1 MAEATTIARPYARA
15 AFDLAQSKR
24 GGLTR
29 WSDILQVAAMIGED
43 PAMHQLLANPRLG
56 ADEKAQLIIDLCKT
70 LYGDKN
76 FPKQGENFIRLLA
89 ENHRLTAL
97 PEIANLF
104 EDLKADV
111 QKTLQAQMISAFAV
125 TDEQREKIVQGLSQ
139 RLQREVMLECTV
151 DESLL
156 GGAIIRA
163 GDLVIDGSARGQLN
177 KLAAVLRH

>member
-15 AFDLAQSKR
+15 AFELAQSKR

-29 WSDILQVAAMIGED
+29 WSDILQVAAMIAED
-43 PAMHQLLANPRLG
+43 PAMGQLLANPRLG
-56 ADEKAQLIIDLCKT
+56 VAEKAELIIELCRT

-89 ENHRLTAL
+89 QNHRLTAL

-104 EDLKADV
+104 EELKADA
-111 QKTLQAQMISAFAV
+111 QKTIQAEMISAFSV
-125 TDEQREKIVQGLSQ
+125 SDEQRERIVRSLSQ

-177 KLAAVLRH
+177 RLAAVLRQ